1 MDLENL
7 LPERFQEG
15 IEKDLLFILISL
27 LIVAAGAGFNNY
39 VTPEEPMK
47 VGMVE
52 METQCHGIDAGICI
66 GLQQREHTT
75 YNYAEYQKP
84 EEGEPNYYR
93 RAESELMAQAYN
105 ICEPENV
112 TEYEWTS
119 EAEYL
124 NKTGSEWRQ
133 MDEVQLLP
141 CEETFHRKLDAEN

>member
-93 RAESELMAQAYN
+93 RAESELMA
-105 ICEPENV
+105 
-112 TEYEWTS
+112 
-119 EAEYL
+119 